1 MTAGSSSRIVSLDQF
16 RGYTVLGM
24 FLVNFI
30 GHFDVITTYA
40 PVLKHHNTYCS
51 YADTIMPHFLFAVGA
66 AYRLTL
72 RRRLAHG
79 DGASAYFRVVRRN
92 LGLIL
97 LGVVIYHL
105 DVTMF
110 RLPDGSAKPWARL
123 VDDFHQFGWW
133 AFVKSAFERE
143 PFQTLVHIGVTSL
156 WVLPVIA
163 LGPGVRFAFLL
174 FSAALHLYLSKA
186 FYYDWV
192 WNRPGIDGGPLGF
205 LTWTIPLLAGSFAY
219 DLVAGNSKS
228 RAFFLTLGWGGATM
242 IVGYALSCL
251 TVWTPLETANVQGL
265 PLRFVEPPFVPP
277 SDPINLWTMSQR
289 AGSVSYLT
297 FGAGISFAVYA
308 MFILICD
315 MGGRELPIFRTLGN
329 NALAAYIIHL
339 LVMQMV
345 KPLCPHDAPWWFAG
359 ASCGFF
365 LFVTYL
371 FVRHLERNGLYLRL

>member
-143 PFQTLVHIGVTSL
+143 PFQTLVHIGVPRSGSYRSSRSGQAFAL
-156 WVLPVIA
+156 RSSCSRLPCISICRRRFIMIGYGTGRVSTA
-163 LGPGVRFAFLL
+163 VR
-174 FSAALHLYLSKA
+174 
-186 FYYDWV
+186 
-192 WNRPGIDGGPLGF
+192 
-205 LTWTIPLLAGSFAY
+205 
-219 DLVAGNSKS
+219 LV
-228 RAFFLTLGWGGATM
+228 F
-242 IVGYALSCL
+242 
-251 TVWTPLETANVQGL
+251 
-265 PLRFVEPPFVPP
+265 
-277 SDPINLWTMSQR
+277 
-289 AGSVSYLT
+289 
-297 FGAGISFAVYA
+297 
-308 MFILICD
+308 
-315 MGGRELPIFRTLGN
+315 
-329 NALAAYIIHL
+329 
-339 LVMQMV
+339 
-345 KPLCPHDAPWWFAG
+345 
-359 ASCGFF
+359 
-365 LFVTYL
+365 
-371 FVRHLERNGLYLRL
+371 